1 MFQRFLFALVM
12 SASTLMA
19 TSAFA
24 IPLRSPNA
32 VVPRPSHA
40 ESLLLAPNAET
51 DYDFEGIVELSN
63 CSGSLIRFE
72 NSADTDKALV
82 MTNGHCIGGFDFLQ
96 PGEVR
101 VNEPSS
107 RRFTLMKTIDDG
119 APIRAEMLLYATMTN
134 TDVSLYRLTETYKQI
149 ETKHQIR
156 ALTLSSAHPEVDQ
169 EMEVVSGYWKRGYS
183 CKVEAFIF
191 ELQEGDWMFKD
202 SIRYSRPGCE
212 VIGGT
217 SGSPIVLKGTRQVIG
232 INNTGNES
240 GERCTQ
246 NNPCEIND
254 KGDVFFQKGYSY
266 GQQTYQIYTCLNEKN
281 ELDLDKKDCA
291 LPKPN

>member
-1 MFQRFLFALVM
+1 MFQYSLFALVI
-12 SASTLMA
+12 SALTA
-19 TSAFA
+19 TSAHA

-32 VVPRPSHA
+32 AVSSAAIA
-40 ESLLLAPNAET
+40 ESLLFAPNSQT

-72 NSADTDKALV
+72 KSEDTDKALV

-107 RRFTLMKTIDDG
+107 RRFTLLKTINDG

-134 TDVSLYRLTETYKQI
+134 TDMSIYRLTETYKQI
-149 ETKHQIR
+149 EERHKIR
-156 ALTLSSAHPEVDQ
+156 AFTLSSAHPEVDQ

-183 CKVEAFIF
+183 CKIEAFIF
-191 ELQEGDWMFKD
+191 ELQEGYWMFKD

-217 SGSPIVLKGTRQVIG
+217 SGSPIVLKGTREVIG

-266 GQQTYQIYTCLNEKN
+266 GQQTYQIYTCLNDKN
-281 ELDLDKKDCA
+281 EIDLKKEGCQ
-291 LPKPN
+291 LPQ